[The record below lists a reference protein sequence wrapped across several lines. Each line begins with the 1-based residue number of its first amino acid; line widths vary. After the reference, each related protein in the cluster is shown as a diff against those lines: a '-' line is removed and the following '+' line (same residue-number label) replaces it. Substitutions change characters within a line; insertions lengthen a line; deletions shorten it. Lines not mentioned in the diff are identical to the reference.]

1 MSTFVRRTEYFL
13 KHHWLTIAFVMGFMT
28 DMILL
33 NQIDNLFDNLILLFY
48 VCLATISML
57 LLYVG
62 VSEKGP
68 HFLVRFFNWS
78 SPIVMQ
84 YAFGGLLSGMLIFY
98 GRSGDWLSSA
108 PFFFLIVGVI
118 LGNEMIDKRSDKLI
132 YHITLYFIGLFSYVV
147 MVLPVLTGKMGDE
160 MFLLSG
166 LIALMLVTFVVQL
179 LYRIV
184 PHFMALNTKRVIL
197 SIGSVY
203 ILFNVF
209 YFTSIIPPIPLS
221 LTTLDVVQSVDSF
234 VTESGSKSYR
244 VTYELQPW
252 YRKVPFVDD
261 VLHPTQSS
269 IACFARVYAPTRLAT
284 TIYHRWEYEDA
295 NGNWVQHGDRIG
307 YAIAGSN
314 QAGYGGYTRIGA
326 FAAGVW
332 RCSVETER
340 GQVLGRREVRIAAG
354 TPTRLETRVE

>member
-1 MSTFVRRTEYFL
+1 MADFVRKTEYFL

-28 DMILL
+28 DLILL

-48 VCLATISML
+48 VSLATISML

-68 HFLVRFFNWS
+68 RFLVRFFNWS
-78 SPIVMQ
+78 SPMIMQ

-98 GRSGDWLSSA
+98 GRSGDWFSSA
-108 PFFFLIVGVI
+108 PFLLLIVFVI
-118 LGNEMIDKRSDKLI
+118 FGNEMIGKRSDKLI

-147 MVLPVLTGKMGDE
+147 MVLPVLTGKMGDG
-160 MFLLSG
+160 MFVLSG
-166 LIALMLVTFVVQL
+166 LIALMLVIFVVQL

-203 ILFNVF
+203 VLFNIF

-221 LTTLDVVQSVDSF
+221 LTTLDVVQSVD
-234 VTESGSKSYR
+234 TMMAADGGKSYR

-252 YRKVPFVDD
+252 YRKIPFVDD
-261 VLHPTQSS
+261 VLHPAHSS
-269 IACFARVYAPTRLAT
+269 IACFARVYAPTKLST
-284 TIYHRWEYEDA
+284 TIYHRWEYKDV
-295 NGNWVQHGDRIG
+295 NGDWAQYGDRIG

-314 QAGYGGYTRIGA
+314 QVGYGGYTRIANFTSGI
-326 FAAGVW
+326 W

-340 GQVLGRREVRIAAG
+340 GQVLGRREVKVVVGA
-354 TPTRLETRVE
+354 PKELETRIE